1 MKVLILVLIGFN
13 NKQVH
18 HRCVL
23 FSFSRKV
30 KVNRD
35 LVFLRKR
42 HDEMKLVVCAIIDRD
57 RNALLL
63 VEQTPGRGYW
73 FPFDDVK
80 PDGSRALA
88 AKRIANKVCVNFL
101 PS

>member
-18 HRCVL
+18 HRCV
-23 FSFSRKV
+23 FFTHKV

-35 LVFLRKR
+35 LVFLCKR

-88 AKRIANKVCVNFL
+88 AKRIANKVCMNFL